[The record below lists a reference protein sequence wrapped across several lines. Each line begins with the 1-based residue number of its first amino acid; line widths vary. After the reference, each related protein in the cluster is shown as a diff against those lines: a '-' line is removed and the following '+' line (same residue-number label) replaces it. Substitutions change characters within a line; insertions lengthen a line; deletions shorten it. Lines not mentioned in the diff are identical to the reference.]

1 MLCYSGIAQMCW
13 WFFTL
18 WALHSAP
25 ADDRCAWGIDLNPPS
40 PQVFFKLK
48 KPPRNLRTGVLMRPF
63 VALLPCLPECLSR
76 PSSLFKQLRALCPS
90 CSDYHWNCS
99 LPGLQFSDP
108 LKLPGIFVLLARM
121 FHFALAS
128 KCLTSEAL
136 RASVTP
142 IQLLSLRMSNLT
154 RPSAPCSPR
163 CLTGDSELSAVVGRN
178 GAAVC

>member
-1 MLCYSGIAQMCW
+1 MCW

-108 LKLPGIFVLLARM
+108 LKLPGIFVLSARM

-128 KCLTSEAL
+128 KCLIGAYDGNFGSVL
-136 RASVTP
+136 RRKLLLP
-142 IQLLSLRMSNLT
+142 LLSPIS
-154 RPSAPCSPR
+154 
-163 CLTGDSELSAVVGRN
+163 
-178 GAAVC
+178 VCWLIIS